1 MHFRLPRYGS
11 AARWYDLLSME
22 RPVYRAG
29 RVTGIGLLNVP
40 TGGRV
45 LDIGCGTGLNFPLL
59 RAAVGVGGLVVGVDN
74 SRSMLAVA
82 AQRIA
87 RGRWSNVLPVF
98 ATAGALSHP
107 VGDQLFDA
115 AVFTYSLS
123 VISDWEAAWDAA
135 VKLLRPGARIVVVD
149 LALPSGW
156 GRGFSPLARFACFLG
171 GSDPQRQPWTRVIA
185 QCTQVSEAVL
195 RGGHIHLAAG
205 TVGRDRCGDW

>member
-1 MHFRLPRYGS
+1 
-11 AARWYDLLSME
+11 ME

-29 RVTGIGLLNVP
+29 RVRGIGLLEVP

-59 RAAVGVGGLVVGVDN
+59 QAAVGVDGLVVGVDN
-74 SRSMLAVA
+74 SRSMLAEA
-82 AQRIA
+82 AQHIA
-87 RGRWSNVLPVF
+87 RSRWSNVQLVC
-98 ATAGALSHP
+98 ADAGMLSHP

-123 VISDWEAAWDAA
+123 VISNWEAAWDAA

-156 GRGFSPLARFACFLG
+156 GRGLSPLARFACFLG

-185 QCTQVSEAVL
+185 QSTQVSEAVL
-195 RGGHIHLAAG
+195 RCGHIRIAAG
-205 TVGRDRCGDW
+205 TLGQGRCGQR